1 VQREIHWTL
10 VIVVGII
17 SSLDGR
23 TGELMDTFIDI
34 LLIIVLLP
42 LALYVLFLLGITAFY
57 AVLSIINCL
66 PKKEDD

>member
-1 VQREIHWTL
+1 
-10 VIVVGII
+10 
-17 SSLDGR
+17 
-23 TGELMDTFIDI
+23 
-34 LLIIVLLP
+34 LLP